1 MNSLPAGLSKP
12 QLGAQAKGSIYKKN
26 IRQDT
31 LASEVSKVALD
42 NDKLTQLGFL
52 FGKMSVKWT

>member
-12 QLGAQAKGSIYKKN
+12 QLGAQAKGSIYKN